1 MTSSNPSL
9 CTLNPWSNSSLFSRS
24 FAIETAHTS
33 LSDLYIFSK
42 NNVTS
47 LTSGHILAFVTWS
60 FKYLGGLLS
69 HVGFVAKE
77 LVFIYN
83 SEVVQIFCFL
93 TKSTEVEESQ
103 QLETSAGTEVTGLFV
118 DQEQQ
123 ITRSSSTS
131 DIADQFP
138 SDFFQGNIDEI

>member
-1 MTSSNPSL
+1 M
-9 CTLNPWSNSSLFSRS
+9 
-24 FAIETAHTS
+24 
-33 LSDLYIFSK
+33 
-42 NNVTS
+42 
-47 LTSGHILAFVTWS
+47 
-60 FKYLGGLLS
+60 GGLLS

>member
-24 FAIETAHTS
+24 FAIEIAHTS
-33 LSDLYIFSK
+33 LSKLYIFSK
-42 NNVTS
+42 NNLTS

-60 FKYLGGLLS
+60 FKYLGGLLF
-69 HVGFVAKE
+69 HIGFVAKE
-77 LVFIYN
+77 LVFVYN